1 MKRFQFLL
9 LFPIVLVF
17 LALPGILFGFIVGFG
32 IEFEQSTSFLAVRFK
47 GGLLENSLHAWLILI
62 VFFTQFIFLREYSYN
77 LGKRLNMVQL
87 HRVRLERGSLL
98 FGACC
103 AAALT
108 WLFIGYLKKE
118 IIFRGHE
125 RIEIINGFKVA
136 HLSRKD
142 VMYWCVQ
149 YFGTG
154 KSRRLD
160 AKIRFDPKATFMP
173 VSTIL
178 SESEV
183 KSIGAIISPNL
194 FESTRSAGEKTQI
207 LLRQGFGPEVHEG
220 CHGDP
225 YGS

>member
-1 MKRFQFLL
+1 MFV
-9 LFPIVLVF
+9 FPIVLAF

-32 IEFEQSTSFLAVRFK
+32 IEFEQTTDFLSVRFR
-47 GGLLENSLHAWLILI
+47 GGLLENSFHSWVILV
-62 VFFTQFIFLREYSYN
+62 VFFAQFLFLREYSYN

-87 HRVRLERGSLL
+87 HRVRFERVAVL

-125 RIEIINGFKVA
+125 SIEIVNGFKVA
-136 HLSRKD
+136 KLSRKD
-142 VMYWCVQ
+142 IMYWCVQ
-149 YFGTG
+149 YFGNG

-173 VSTIL
+173 VSTVL

-183 KSIGAIISPNL
+183 KSIGAIISPHL
-194 FESTRSAGEKTQI
+194 FESTPAAGKKAQM
-207 LLRQGFGPEVHEG
+207 LLRQGFGPQVHEG
-220 CHGDP
+220 CHSDP